1 MWIVLTILGIYLLI
15 LIVVTWIS
23 LHPIRI
29 PQFISPGL
37 IGLPQQDVEFE
48 TEDGLK
54 LRGWWVPG
62 TGEKGVIVFAHGYLM
77 NRCEFVPVAIRMNQL
92 GYSCL
97 LFDLRA
103 HGRSQGKKC
112 GLGWLERYDAKAAV
126 LFART
131 KMPHSKVV
139 YIGSSMGSAA
149 GAFAAAELSGLV
161 DAIVIDSAYSKLQGA
176 ILGWWNF
183 LGGKWLRAL
192 FAPMTWIGIPFI
204 GFNPFKVDVARAVS
218 QITEPI
224 LFIHGEADTL
234 ATAEDARRNIKH
246 ARDPK
251 EELWF
256 PGRNH
261 AEFRWEEPEKYLS
274 ELESWLNRAFSQ

>member
-1 MWIVLTILGIYLLI
+1 MWAVLTILGIYVLI

-37 IGLPQQDVEFE
+37 IGLPQEDVEFQSS
-48 TEDGLK
+48 DGLK
-54 LRGWWVPG
+54 LRGWWVEAPVS
-62 TGEKGVIVFAHGYLM
+62 KAVVVFAHGYLM
-77 NRCEFVPVAIRMNQL
+77 NRCEFVPVAIRLAQQ

-112 GLGWLERYDAKAAV
+112 GLGWIERLDAGAA
-126 LFART
+126 LSFARGRAAG
-131 KMPHSKVV
+131 KKVV
-139 YIGSSMGSAA
+139 YVGSSMGSAA
-149 GAFAAAELSGLV
+149 GAFALASDGSLADG
-161 DAIVIDSAYSKLQGA
+161 IVIDSAYSRLQDA

-183 LGGKWLRAL
+183 LGGKWLRAA
-192 FAPMTWIGIPFI
+192 FAPMVWLGIPFI
-204 GFNPFKVDVARAVS
+204 GFNPYSVDVAKAVS
-218 QITEPI
+218 KIEVPI
-224 LFIHGEADTL
+224 LFVHGEADTL
-234 ATAEDARRNIKH
+234 ASAADARRNIES
-246 ARDPK
+246 ALDPK

-261 AEFRWEEPEKYLS
+261 AEFRWEEPEKYLG
-274 ELESWLNRAFSQ
+274 ELIAWLKRVCER